1 MLDQSA
7 QKWLANLLG
16 ASVRFGEPMSRHTS
30 FRVGGPAAAYAV
42 PRGENRLIDLL
53 TGLREREIPFLVVGD
68 GTNLLVSDR
77 GVAGV
82 VVAMSDGDAGVRVET
97 DNRDENRGKDVRED
111 EVRVAV
117 PAALRTTRLC
127 AWAVDRGLT
136 GTERLAGIPGTVGGA
151 IRMNAGTA
159 LGTVGDLLQDL
170 TLLGPDG
177 RIDRVGRNQVRLS
190 HRRCE
195 LPGADAGEPVILSAT
210 LALRPASDGPAGR
223 RRAVARLLA
232 ERKRRQPLRWPSA
245 GCVFKNPP
253 DAPGAGALIDR
264 AGLKGRRVGGAAV
277 SYRHANFIINR
288 GGATAADV
296 RTLMATVQET
306 VADRFG
312 VRLTPEVRSVGD

>member
-97 DNRDENRGKDVRED
+97 DNRNESRGKDGRED

-117 PAALRTTRLC
+117 PAALRTARLC

-159 LGTVGDLLQDL
+159 LGTVGDFLQDL

-190 HRRCE
+190 HRCCE
-195 LPGADAGEPVILSAT
+195 LPGTDAGEPVILSAT
-210 LALRPASDGPAGR
+210 LALRPAPDGPAGR
-223 RRAVARLLA
+223 RRAVGRLLA

-253 DAPGAGALIDR
+253 EAPGAGALIDR